1 MRWSYSQVF
10 RTRQMSE
17 EVLVSVCWSKI
28 CLPFSKAQASLF
40 GDYIGLEVV
49 QMLDVQPVVSYP
61 VHSSI

>member
-1 MRWSYSQVF
+1 
-10 RTRQMSE
+10 MSE

-49 QMLDVQPVVSYP
+49 QMLYVQPVVSYP
-61 VHSSI
+61 VHSPI